1 MSPRGKS
8 ANMVKINGVKLR
20 GLIEDRGFT
29 MSQLSTGLLGM
40 SDAVIG
46 NSIRN
51 NLIAKEHL
59 DKICFIFNEKTED
72 YIVKD
77 EPKPET
83 IIHNNPVLPVMPVGE
98 YNKTLQEMLALMTE
112 QNKKMDLIISSLTT
126 LIEGQ
131 KKMQEHLDIDL
142 DSIDDSLSK
151 VTSGIN
157 IANGRLRDI
166 CSHEQKTATKL
177 KNVKSV

>member
-1 MSPRGKS
+1 MAPRGKS
-8 ANMVKINGVKLR
+8 ANMVKINGIKLR
-20 GLIEDRGFT
+20 GLIEDKGFT

-46 NSIRN
+46 NSVRN
-51 NLIAKEHL
+51 NFIAKEHL
-59 DKICFIFNEKTED
+59 DKICFIFNEKSED

-83 IIHNNPVLPVMPVGE
+83 IIHNNPVPVPVMSGAD
-98 YNKTLQEMLALMTE
+98 NKTLQEMLALMAE
-112 QNKKMDLIISSLTT
+112 QNKKMDLMISSLTT

-142 DSIDDSLSK
+142 DSIDDGLSK
-151 VTSGIN
+151 LNSSMNVV
-157 IANGRLRDI
+157 NGRLRDI
-166 CSHEQKTATKL
+166 CNHEQKTATKL
-177 KNVKSV
+177 KAVKSV